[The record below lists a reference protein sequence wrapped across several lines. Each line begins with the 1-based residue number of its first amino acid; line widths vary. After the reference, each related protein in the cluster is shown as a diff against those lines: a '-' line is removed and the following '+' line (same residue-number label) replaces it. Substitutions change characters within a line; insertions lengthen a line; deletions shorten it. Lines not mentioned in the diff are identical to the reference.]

1 MFQKKGET
9 LGADDI
15 PQRVNIHQKRRKKKT
30 KNIMFQNI
38 TIIKIYVN
46 LLWNKLY

>member
-15 PQRVNIHQKRRKKKT
+15 PQRVNIHQKRKKK
-30 KNIMFQNI
+30 KKEYNLFQNI
-38 TIIKIYVN
+38 IIIKI
-46 LLWNKLY
+46 